1 MKNIN
6 NKIAIAYCR
15 SATTDQRGCANTL
28 KQQQEK
34 CLQKAKDDG
43 HKKVKVIT
51 EVASGGSLMR
61 KGMQALIKLVKKNRV
76 SSVYVVDTAR
86 LSRNTIDFFSLKK
99 LFDKYGVELKAV
111 DQPSAER
118 EFIESITTSL
128 QEYERKM
135 RSVRIKIGLERR
147 RELLKSTNKN

>member
-15 SATTDQRGCANTL
+15 SATMNQSGCANTL
-28 KQQQEK
+28 IQQQEK
-34 CLQKAKDDG
+34 CLQKAKNDG
-43 HKKVKVIT
+43 HSKVKVIT
-51 EVASGGSLMR
+51 EVASGDSLMR
-61 KGMQALIKLVKKNRV
+61 KGMQALIKLVKQNRV
-76 SSVYVVDTAR
+76 DSVYVVDTER
-86 LSRNTIDFFSLKK
+86 LSRNSMDFFSLKK

-111 DQPSAER
+111 DQPSAEQG
-118 EFIESITTSL
+118 FIESITTSL

-147 RELLKSTNKN
+147 RELLKSTK